1 MQKIDESTK
10 KDKKIYQT
18 EIPKFKYEK
27 NTAEEAVIALRNA
40 NFNKMQISL
49 VANKKQQIQKLNTIL
64 EKEQGMKKIMA
75 KDTMELKAQNQ
86 ALQTKM
92 RESQEKYD
100 EDLKIR
106 CKDKEEFQNLNKGQ
120 NQQLNRLLPEKDQ
133 HTKTILNAQS
143 TNNELEQEVTSLKKS
158 QLGVRDI

>member
-1 MQKIDESTK
+1 
-10 KDKKIYQT
+10 
-18 EIPKFKYEK
+18 
-27 NTAEEAVIALRNA
+27 
-40 NFNKMQISL
+40 MQISL
-49 VANKKQQIQKLNTIL
+49 VADKNQQIQKIKTML

-143 TNNELEQEVTSLKKS
+143 TNNELEQEVTSLERVN
-158 QLGVRDI
+158 LELETF